1 MYLCVYIYIY
11 ISNIP
16 LKDSSGACLE
26 YVFMIRGGVCVC
38 VCLRVHVCVCVCV
51 CRLFAAV
58 FVFLS
63 SL

>member
-16 LKDSSGACLE
+16 PKDSSGACLE

-38 VCLRVHVCVCVCV
+38 VFACACVCVCVCV
-51 CRLFAAV
+51 GCLLLCLCF
-58 FVFLS
+58 
-63 SL
+63 